1 MHIMNSMVPNRGGYP
16 MDEKLFKSLG
26 RIGGANIAMGIVSI
40 VIGVS
45 VGVVSIICGGK
56 LLKDK
61 NHLLF

>member
-1 MHIMNSMVPNRGGYP
+1 